1 MKKVGIL
8 GGTFDPPHYGHLL
21 IANEVLSALELD
33 EIWFMPNHEPPHKKK
48 PDSVKDEERLRM
60 LELAITG
67 NTNFSVQPI
76 ELKRT
81 GPSYTVDTMKI
92 LNENYPE
99 YQFFF
104 IIGADMIEYLPK
116 WHDIDILV
124 NLVQFVGVERPSYN
138 HQTDYPV
145 LYIDVPSIDVS
156 SSMIR
161 DRVKR
166 GKSVRYL
173 LPDSVIDYIEE
184 KQLYGTPSRI
194 KFS

>member
-21 IANEVLSALELD
+21 IANEVRSALELD
-33 EIWFMPNHEPPHKKK
+33 KIWFMPNHEPPHKKK
-48 PDSVKDEERLRM
+48 PESVEDEDRLHM
-60 LELAITG
+60 LELAIAE
-67 NTNFSVQPI
+67 NANFSIQPI
-76 ELKRT
+76 EMERK

-92 LNENYPE
+92 LHTEYPNH
-99 YQFFF
+99 QFYF

-124 NLVQFVGVERPSYN
+124 NLVQFVGVKRKSYS

-145 LYIDVPSIDVS
+145 LYIDVPAIDVS

-161 DRVKR
+161 DRVKK
-166 GKSVRYL
+166 GQSVRYL

-184 KQLYGTPSRI
+184 KQLYGSSKSIRL
-194 KFS
+194 S

>member
-21 IANEVLSALELD
+21 IANEVRSALELD
-33 EIWFMPNHEPPHKKK
+33 KIWFMPNHEPPHKKK
-48 PDSVKDEERLRM
+48 PESVEDEDRLHM
-60 LELAITG
+60 LELAIAE
-67 NTNFSVQPI
+67 NANFSIQPI
-76 ELKRT
+76 ELERK

-92 LNENYPE
+92 LHTEYPDH
-99 YQFFF
+99 QFYF

-124 NLVQFVGVERPSYN
+124 NLVQFVGVKRKSYR

-145 LYIDVPSIDVS
+145 LYIDVPAIDVS

-161 DRVKR
+161 DRVKK
-166 GKSVRYL
+166 GQTVRYL

-184 KQLYGTPSRI
+184 KQLYGSSKSIRL
-194 KFS
+194 S

>member
-8 GGTFDPPHYGHLL
+8 GGTFNPPHYGHLL
-21 IANEVLSALELD
+21 IANEVLSELD
-33 EIWFMPNHEPPHKKK
+33 LDIIWFMPNHEPPHKKK

-161 DRVKR
+161 DRVKK

-184 KQLYGTPSRI
+184 KQLYGTPSGI